1 MNRYRVLGMVVYE
14 YHELT
19 VIGIHH
25 GGEDG
30 IEYLMGKVGMG
41 RGKVNLVMKS
51 GRSGY

>member
-1 MNRYRVLGMVVYE
+1 MVVYVSRG
-14 YHELT
+14 LT

-25 GGEDG
+25 EGADEIG
-30 IEYLMGKVGMG
+30 YLMGKVGMG